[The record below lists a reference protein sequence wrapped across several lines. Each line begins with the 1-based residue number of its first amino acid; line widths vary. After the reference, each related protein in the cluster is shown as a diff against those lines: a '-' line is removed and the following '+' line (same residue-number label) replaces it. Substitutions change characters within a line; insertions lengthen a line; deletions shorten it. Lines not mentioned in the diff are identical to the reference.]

1 MAEHLF
7 HEGRFAVGEKFIQE
21 AGMANG
27 ESLKRPFEAMH
38 QVLKEV
44 NDSLGLCSI
53 SLSSCS
59 LSLHI
64 PQITLAG
71 APSYMS

>member
-44 NDSLGLCSI
+44 NDSVGLCSI
-53 SLSSCS
+53 SLS
-59 LSLHI
+59 
-64 PQITLAG
+64 T
-71 APSYMS
+71 